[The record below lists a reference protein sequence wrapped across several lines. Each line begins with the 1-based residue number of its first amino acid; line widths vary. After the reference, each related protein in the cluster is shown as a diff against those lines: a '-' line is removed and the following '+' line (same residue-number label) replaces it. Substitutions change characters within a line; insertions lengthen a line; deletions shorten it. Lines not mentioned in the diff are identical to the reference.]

1 MNKEVLL
8 ELTKRWDADAA
19 SLGDQQAID
28 PEDVS
33 ASRNAAQEQGYRE
46 AKPETLDQEFTATVS
61 ERGRYE

>member
-8 ELTKRWDADAA
+8 ELAKRWDADAA

-33 ASRNAAQEQGYRE
+33 ANRNAAQEQGYRE
-46 AKPETLDQEFTATVS
+46 AKRECADALRTLVDML
-61 ERGRYE
+61 G